1 MAVLRR
7 VLDEDGLPAGLRGE
21 VRLYVGLLLDNQA
34 GQATAGLAELARA
47 VPELRRRPGLAAR
60 AMSAL
65 AVPMSTTGH
74 LAEHLDWMKRAL
86 EAAERANDPVLRTAV
101 LVNRATVLMHVADPQ
116 AWRAVLDLMRGRWSD
131 LEERLHALTQA
142 FGDVP
147 LVFAEAE
154 LVLGLLSL
162 ARGELAVAKA
172 HLGAAREVGSTGGS
186 VPVVVAA
193 AGGLARIALARGDA
207 GAAAAQAL
215 PALELVERKGVFVWT
230 AEVAPP
236 AVEALLSLD
245 RRAEAE
251 ELVAHVVR
259 GLRGRDAPAAQAALL
274 TCQAFLQRDEA
285 PDERA
290 LRALRR
296 AERAWRVLPCPYRA
310 VQLREAEAH
319 VLLEGGDGHG
329 MEVLLGSLEEFKALG
344 AEWDAARVRRE
355 LRAHGVT
362 RPWRGGRKGYGDELS
377 PREHEV
383 LRLAALGQTNREI
396 AEALVLSPRT
406 VESHLANAMRKAGVS
421 SRRQLASA

>member
-1 MAVLRR
+1 
-7 VLDEDGLPAGLRGE
+7 
-21 VRLYVGLLLDNQA
+21 
-34 GQATAGLAELARA
+34 
-47 VPELRRRPGLAAR
+47 
-60 AMSAL
+60 
-65 AVPMSTTGH
+65 
-74 LAEHLDWMKRAL
+74 
-86 EAAERANDPVLRTAV
+86 V

-116 AWRAVLDLMRGRWSD
+116 AWRAVLDLPQQAGSAEEERQLLRLNGNLAHACTCTGHYGPAASFLARALEFLPDESDPYLALSLDSTGVLLDLMRGRWSD